1 VVFDGSNLATEGRSA
16 PSLSQLNDA
25 VLAFIREFPD
35 ATVTVVVD
43 ATFGHRIDKKEVNEF
58 NTAIA
63 NNELVSPPAGAVGR
77 GDGFVLTIADKVG
90 ASIVSND
97 SYQEF
102 QSDYP
107 WLFDPGRLIGGKP
120 VPNVG
125 WVFIDRLPV
134 RPIASKSVK
143 KASREASRPMPVPK
157 TPPPGARLA
166 AKQKPAPI
174 KNANNA
180 KSVATA
186 KTVSR
191 TINDLQPFLEFVEKH
206 PIGSKVK
213 GVVES
218 YSAHGVYVTIG
229 DVRGYLP
236 LRSMANP
243 APRSAREHVKIGQ
256 GVSLVVDSFVPSRRS
271 IDVAIVGVPVEA
283 RKPVAKV
290 KKKKKSAGAA
300 KKVVA
305 KRK

>member
-1 VVFDGSNLATEGRSA
+1 
-16 PSLSQLNDA
+16 
-25 VLAFIREFPD
+25 
-35 ATVTVVVD
+35 
-43 ATFGHRIDKKEVNEF
+43 
-58 NTAIA
+58 
-63 NNELVSPPAGAVGR
+63 
-77 GDGFVLTIADKVG
+77 VLTIADKVG